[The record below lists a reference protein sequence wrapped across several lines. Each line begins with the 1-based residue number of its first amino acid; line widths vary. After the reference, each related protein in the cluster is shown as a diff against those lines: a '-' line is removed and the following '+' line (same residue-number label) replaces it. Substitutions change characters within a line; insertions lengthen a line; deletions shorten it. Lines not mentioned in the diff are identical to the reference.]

1 MPYVYRKSL
10 NDVIMNGCL
19 AFADGYDRRSKSSAY
34 AIDLSL
40 AELYLGNNPRSC
52 FPGFDP
58 HHDPYQGDFVLIMV
72 I

>member
-1 MPYVYRKSL
+1 MPYVFRWFLS
-10 NDVIMNGCL
+10 DVIMNGCL
-19 AFADGYDRRSKSSAY
+19 AFVDGYGRWSKSPAY
-34 AIDLSL
+34 AIGLVF
-40 AELYLGNNPRSC
+40 AELYLSNNPRSC

>member
-1 MPYVYRKSL
+1 MPYVLCRSL
-10 NDVIMNGCL
+10 SDVNMNGCL
-19 AFADGYDRRSKSSAY
+19 AFADGYGRRSKSPAY
-34 AIDLSL
+34 AIDLVL
-40 AELYLGNNPRSC
+40 AELYLSNNPRSC